1 MEWWRDGRFHAYVIV
16 RSVSKEDDG
25 ETFFEVS
32 DGGPDAHRVSIRDL
46 RCFGSILAS
55 TRAPEPILRVR
66 RLRPDAVLPRRMT
79 PLASGLDLHAAFDGE
94 IEIPSG
100 GWASVGTGIA
110 VAIAPGYEGQVRP
123 RSGAACRDGITV
135 LNAPGTI
142 DADYRGEVRVLLVNH
157 GRGGILIQPG
167 DRIAQL
173 AICPIGLVDPVEVDE
188 LPETSRGA
196 AGFGSTGMRHDGKV
210 MSNEDAER
218 RYVVTDQTLRAEIHA
233 LLKKKHDERGLK
245 LLNVGGSERAGEH
258 HWRFRIS
265 SEQIVEI
272 TMKVE
277 RP

>member
-173 AICPIGLVDPVEVDE
+173 AICPISPVDPVEVDE

-196 AGFGSTGMRHDGKV
+196 AGFGSTGVRSDG
-210 MSNEDAER
+210 EADR
-218 RYVVTDQTLRAEIHA
+218 RECGPTETLTREGLRAEIHA
-233 LLKKKHDERGLK
+233 LLKQKHDERGLR